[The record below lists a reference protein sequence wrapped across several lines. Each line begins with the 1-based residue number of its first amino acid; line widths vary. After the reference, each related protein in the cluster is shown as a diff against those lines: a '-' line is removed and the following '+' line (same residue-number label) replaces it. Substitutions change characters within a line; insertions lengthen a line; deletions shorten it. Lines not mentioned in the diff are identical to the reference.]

1 MIIGSIRYIKEKLK
15 KFDHDNLIAFLF
27 DLVIRGGLDNIE
39 DYDVEKEYHMNEK
52 VYMKDEKGTHHVY
65 KCLVE
70 NATVGQ
76 LVPDEWIDLLQS
88 FRKPIISEETVVAS
102 VDIRE
107 EVLVAE
113 YDSQKEFVLNT
124 AGVEDGDYTVVVF
137 HPDLGRISQN
147 DFKLAGRSVILNTA
161 VKKAGDKI
169 IVDLYSKM

>member
-1 MIIGSIRYIKEKLK
+1 MSIRYIKENLK

-27 DLVIRGGLDNIE
+27 DLVIRGGLDNID
-39 DYDVEKEYHMNEK
+39 DYDEQKEYHMNEK
-52 VYMKDEKGTHHVY
+52 VYMQDAKGTHHIY

-107 EVLVAE
+107 EVIVA
-113 YDSQKEFVLNT
+113 DHDNQKEFELNT
-124 AGVEDGDYTVVVF
+124 AGVEDGDYTVIVF
-137 HPDLGRISQN
+137 HPDLGRIAQT
-147 DFKLAGRSVILNTA
+147 DFRLAGKTVILNDA